1 VNEFSVFYVDL
12 FVRFWKDVGNF
23 FKAIWEDVF
32 VALFNNV
39 KYYFQILVAH
49 SASFNIISWIMVI
62 VTFLLNISLILFVIA
77 RIILWFRKYA
87 SFRRVEIEKNEL
99 IEEIANLNDKVV
111 SLVDEK
117 NQILA
122 MKVSQLGINA
132 STGQQSEQIITGAV
146 GGGMPARTFI
156 QPAIGMAGG
165 GGGTTTIM
173 MGGGP
178 GMMAGGMQGGMGT
191 PETPQPQQ
199 SVGPSRFVK
208 LIAVD
213 KEYAGKDTHIYME
226 ESDFVTLPEMV
237 TRFVNYAAYA
247 LKLYY
252 KPKMISLFFAGMAA
266 SKVII
271 LQGISGTG
279 KTSLPYAMAKFFSNS
294 ASIISVQP
302 SWRDRAEILGYL
314 NEFTK
319 RFNETDF
326 LKALYEASYRKDVNF
341 IVLDEMNLARIEY
354 YFAVFLSIM
363 EMPDPSEWKIDL
375 VPDSK
380 PSDPLKVLNG
390 KINVPLNVWFIGT
403 ANKDDSTF
411 TITDKV
417 YDRAIALE
425 FEAKGEFFQAPETD
439 PLHMNFSYLS
449 ELFDEAHYKYPVSQT
464 LLDKFAILDK
474 YVQANFKI
482 AFGNRIMVQIHK
494 FIPVYVACGGTEE
507 DGLDYIFANKIL
519 RKFESLNLS
528 FLRNELDDLIVQI
541 AKIFGKNAFPESVK
555 FVRNLQKQI

>member
-1 VNEFSVFYVDL
+1 MNQFSIFYVEFFKQL
-12 FVRFWKDVGNF
+12 WKDILDF
-23 FKAIWEDVF
+23 LKAMWNDIF
-32 VALFNNV
+32 VALFENI
-39 KYYFQILVAH
+39 KYYIQILRSLSSDFDVV
-49 SASFNIISWIMVI
+49 SWIMVI
-62 VTFLLNISLILFVIA
+62 VTFLLNITLIFFLFA
-77 RIILWFRKYA
+77 RVVLWFRKYA

-99 IEEIANLNDKVV
+99 IDEIANLNDKVV

-132 STGQQSEQIITGAV
+132 TTGQQSEQIIA
-146 GGGMPARTFI
+146 GGMAGAPGRTVI
-156 QPAIGMAGG
+156 QPAAVGM

-173 MGGGP
+173 MTP
-178 GMMAGGMQGGMGT
+178 GMMGGMAAPTMPGQPA
-191 PETPQPQQ
+191 PEVSSPQQ
-199 SVGPSRFVK
+199 AAGPSRFVK
-208 LIAVD
+208 LIQVD

-226 ESDFVTLPEMV
+226 ESDFVTLPELV
-237 TRFVNYAAYA
+237 TRFVNYAASQ

-279 KTSLPYAMAKFFSNS
+279 KTSLPYSMAKFFSNS

-354 YFAVFLSIM
+354 YFAEFLSIM

-375 VPDSK
+375 VPDTK
-380 PSDPLKVLNG
+380 PSDPLKVING
-390 KINVPLNVWFIGT
+390 KIQVPLNVWFIGT

-425 FEAKGEFFQAPETD
+425 FISKGEFFQAPETD
-439 PLHMNFSYLS
+439 PLHMSHSYLQ
-449 ELFDEAHYKYPVSQT
+449 ELFDEAYYKYPVSQQ
-464 LLDKFAILDK
+464 LLDKFALLDK
-474 YVQANFKI
+474 FVQATFKI
-482 AFGNRIMVQIHK
+482 AFGNRIMVQLHK
-494 FIPVYVACGGTEE
+494 FIPVFVACGGTE
-507 DGLDYIFANKIL
+507 DDALDYVFANKIL

-528 FLRNELDDLIVQI
+528 FLRNELDELVVQMG
-541 AKIFGKNAFPESVK
+541 KLFGKNGFQESVK
-555 FVRNLQKQI
+555 FVRNLQKMI

>member
-1 VNEFSVFYVDL
+1 MNQFSIFYVEFFKQL
-12 FVRFWKDVGNF
+12 WKDVLDF
-23 FKAIWEDVF
+23 LKAMWNDIF
-32 VALFNNV
+32 VALFENV
-39 KYYFQILVAH
+39 KYYIQILRSLSSDFDVV
-49 SASFNIISWIMVI
+49 SWIMVI
-62 VTFLLNISLILFVIA
+62 VTFLLNISLIFFLIA
-77 RIILWFRKYA
+77 RIVLWFRKYA

-99 IEEIANLNDKVV
+99 IDEIANLNDKVV

-132 STGQQSEQIITGAV
+132 STGQQSEQIITGGM
-146 GGGMPARTFI
+146 GGVAGRTII
-156 QPAIGMAGG
+156 QPAAVGMGG
-165 GGGTTTIM
+165 GGSTTIM
-173 MGGGP
+173 MTP
-178 GMMAGGMQGGMGT
+178 GMMGGMGAPT
-191 PETPQPQQ
+191 MPGQPAPEVSQPQQ
-199 SVGPSRFVK
+199 ATGPSRFVK
-208 LIAVD
+208 LIQVD

-226 ESDFVTLPEMV
+226 ESDFVTLPELV
-237 TRFVNYAAYA
+237 TRFVNYAASQ

-279 KTSLPYAMAKFFSNS
+279 KTSLPYSMAKFFSNS

-354 YFAVFLSIM
+354 YFAEFLSIM
-363 EMPDPSEWKIDL
+363 EMPDSSEWKIDL
-375 VPDSK
+375 VPDTK
-380 PSDPLKVLNG
+380 PSDPLKVING
-390 KINVPLNVWFIGT
+390 KIQVPLNVWFIGT

-425 FEAKGEFFQAPETD
+425 FVSKGEFFQAPETD
-439 PLHMNFSYLS
+439 PLHMSHSYLQ
-449 ELFDEAHYKYPVSQT
+449 ELFDEAYYKYPVSQN
-464 LLDKFAILDK
+464 LLDKFALLDK
-474 YVQANFKI
+474 YVQATFKI
-482 AFGNRIMVQIHK
+482 AFGNRIMVQLHK
-494 FIPVYVACGGTEE
+494 FIPVYVACGGTED
-507 DGLDYIFANKIL
+507 DGLDYVFANKIL

-528 FLRNELDDLIVQI
+528 FLRNELEDLITQMG
-541 AKIFGKNAFPESVK
+541 KIFGKNAFQESVK
-555 FVRNLQKQI
+555 FVRNLQKMI

>member
-1 VNEFSVFYVDL
+1 DVVAWVMVAVTSILNLSLVVFIIAKIV
-12 FVRFWKDVGNF
+12 
-23 FKAIWEDVF
+23 IW
-32 VALFNNV
+32 L
-39 KYYFQILVAH
+39 
-49 SASFNIISWIMVI
+49 
-62 VTFLLNISLILFVIA
+62 
-77 RIILWFRKYA
+77 RKYA

-99 IEEIANLNDKVV
+99 IEEIATLNDKVV
-111 SLVDEK
+111 SLVEEK
-117 NQILA
+117 NQIMA

-132 STGQQSEQIITGAV
+132 ATGQQGSQVITGGAALPGRAFV
-146 GGGMPARTFI
+146 
-156 QPAIGMAGG
+156 QPAIGMVGG
-165 GGGTTTIM
+165 NTTV
-173 MGGGP
+173 
-178 GMMAGGMQGGMGT
+178 MMAPGQTLGRMEGSSQPNDT
-191 PETPQPQQ
+191 PAPNVP
-199 SVGPSRFVK
+199 VGPSRFVK
-208 LIAVD
+208 LIQVD

-237 TRFVNYAAYA
+237 TRFVNYSASA

-266 SKVII
+266 SKVMI

-294 ASIISVQP
+294 ASMISVQP

-354 YFAVFLSIM
+354 YFAEFLSIM

-425 FEAKGEFFQAPETD
+425 FESKGEFFQAPETD
-439 PLHMNFSYLS
+439 PLHMNYSYLQ
-449 ELFDEAHYKYPVSQT
+449 ELFDEAYYKYPVSQV
-464 LLDKFAILDK
+464 LLDKFTILDK
-474 YVQANFKI
+474 YIQNNFKI
-482 AFGNRIMVQIHK
+482 AFGNRIMVQLHK

-528 FLRNELDDLIVQI
+528 FLRNELDDLVTQI
-541 AKIFGKNAFPESVK
+541 TKIFGKNNFMESIK
-555 FVRNLQKQI
+555 FVKNLQKQI